1 MGKKYNPA
9 DFGEQAKMGMNQVA
23 LAMDKVFGQSGKLS
37 ADFSPLSVSL
47 ASYWNNQFAELPMRL
62 QDEADKE
69 HEADEANEA
78 DKPKTSPWQHW
89 GSSTKKF
96 FDPEDPKIQ
105 RAIDDACRGLW
116 WDLQSPEERIRIV
129 SKWDSRR
136 YPETSVE
143 EFVWMAEKEVKQRKL
158 WVEIKRW
165 EEMNTQGIPS
175 EEKIKNEMLDKLR
188 AELAEIKQRLNSPP
202 AAAAKQDVLDA
213 DKNTASKAND
223 EPPGITDGMVT
234 ITKLAITA
242 AWEIECETGRKAAAK
257 AVIKRLQEWVTS
269 KKYAELIDVIP
280 HGVKWMTTAPDEK
293 PYDIDA
299 CRATLKSWNKS
310 RA

>member
-9 DFGEQAKMGMNQVA
+9 DFSEQAKAGINQVA
-23 LAMDKVFGQSGKLS
+23 LAMDKVLGRSGKLS

-47 ASYWNNQFAELPMRL
+47 ASYWDNQFAELPMRL

-89 GSSTKKF
+89 DHSKNKF
-96 FDPEDPKIQ
+96 FKKEDPKLQ

-116 WDLQSPEERIRIV
+116 WDLQSPEGRIRII
-129 SKWDSRR
+129 SKWDSRH

-188 AELAEIKQRLNSPP
+188 AELAEIKQRLSSPP
-202 AAAAKQDVLDA
+202 DAEAGRIQAAPAATKKEERIPVAQQQGTAILTWLKSNGHDPLKLPLP
-213 DKNTASKAND
+213 DKGKS
-223 EPPGITDGMVT
+223 
-234 ITKLAITA
+234 
-242 AWEIECETGRKAAAK
+242 
-257 AVIKRLQEWVTS
+257 
-269 KKYAELIDVIP
+269 
-280 HGVKWMTTAPDEK
+280 GVKKDCRDALCENSKGLFSSPSVFDTAWDRLRANKE
-293 PYDIDA
+293 IRDA
-299 CRATLKSWNKS
+299 K
-310 RA
+310 